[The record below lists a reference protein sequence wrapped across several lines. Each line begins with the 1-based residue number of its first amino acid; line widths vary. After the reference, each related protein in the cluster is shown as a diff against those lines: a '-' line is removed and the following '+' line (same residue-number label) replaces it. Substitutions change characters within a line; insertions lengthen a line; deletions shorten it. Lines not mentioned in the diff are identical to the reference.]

1 MAWFF
6 PLDFDFVPVFFS
18 TRVLTRDERQI
29 PVYLGQ
35 PEQQKLIK
43 KKKQIN
49 MHKFGGK
56 EKQSRKV
63 KPPRSFVFHPFLGAH
78 FPFSSSHNIANF

>member
-1 MAWFF
+1 MFVLGFMAWFF

-43 KKKQIN
+43 KRNKLICISLVVKKN
-49 MHKFGGK
+49 KAGK
-56 EKQSRKV
+56 
-63 KPPRSFVFHPFLGAH
+63 
-78 FPFSSSHNIANF
+78 